1 MAAPT
6 ILSER
11 LLRTAPA
18 DLSDE
23 SVAFLIREKAI
34 LELAAKGFSREQSK
48 RLIFEAWRIR
58 WLAGV
63 GR

>member
-11 LLRTAPA
+11 LLRAAPA

-34 LELAAKGFSREQSK
+34 LELAAKGFSREAK